1 MRETQYRAWRES
13 ERREVLDRMGKAS
26 TAILQGKTLIEAS
39 AHKVSPKDVL
49 VDILCSGDPLRT
61 SEKVQGN
68 EKPSVCRGKVGDAP
82 GVDRNRQA

>member
-1 MRETQYRAWRES
+1 MRS
-13 ERREVLDRMGKAS
+13 EAPNARSPEAKPLAGYYACRQTGV
-26 TAILQGKTLIEAS
+26 ILQGKTLIEAS

-82 GVDRNRQA
+82 GGG